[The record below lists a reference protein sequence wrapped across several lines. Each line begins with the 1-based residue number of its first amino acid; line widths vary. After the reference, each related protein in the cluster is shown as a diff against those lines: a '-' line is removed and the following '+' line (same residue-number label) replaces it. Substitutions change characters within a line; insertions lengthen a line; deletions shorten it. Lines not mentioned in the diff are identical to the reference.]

1 MTRSGAPFHGAHGEG
16 LCPTCAPVRA
26 NGAARKARE
35 RDKRAK
41 ETRLRGCVR
50 SAMRTG
56 LGQPAPCSAPVIYI
70 FSGMKIYAQGRKAA
84 PRFAFIGIFADNF
97 QRK

>member
-56 LGQPAPCSAPVIYI
+56 LGQPAPLLVPVMYI
-70 FSGMKIYAQGRKAA
+70 FSATKIPLGGA
-84 PRFAFIGIFADNF
+84 RFEFIGVFRDNF